1 MTNRNLGLIIKHQ
14 DLLTL
19 PPTATMQQA
28 CKEMC
33 TRKVGA
39 VLVIDQERLVGIFT
53 GRDAANAVGSGKTPD
68 TTLDGV
74 MTRRP
79 ETIAPR
85 FTAIDALRR
94 MRDCNFRHLPVADE
108 GGRLIGIVS
117 RTDFLGLELDRL
129 EEEVDLWER
138 IA

>member
-28 CKEMC
+28 CQEMC

-39 VLVIDQERLVGIFT
+39 VLIIDQDRLVGIFT
-53 GRDAANAVGSGKTPD
+53 GRDAAHAVGNGKTPD